1 MGGTTSGA
9 AYAGF
14 FFFPGATP
22 AETGETKML
31 KINGEEK
38 DAAGQTVAAY
48 LASAGYDAARVV
60 VELNEAIV
68 PKGRYAETTLRDG
81 DQVEIVCFMG
91 GG

>member
-1 MGGTTSGA
+1 MI
-9 AYAGF
+9 
-14 FFFPGATP
+14 
-22 AETGETKML
+22 
-31 KINGEEK
+31 KINGEDS
-38 DAAGQTVAAY
+38 DAAGQTVASY
-48 LASAGYDAARVV
+48 LAMAGFDAARVV